1 MATARKVWVQPFLVG
16 AVHICFMYIGDAL
29 THKLKS
35 TQPSFFFSRLP
46 GRNLHLLHW
55 ICCTNSVRR
64 PRHRYHHRANSCH
77 TRCKVFGRQRT
88 CLGKEKSEINFL
100 WHVFL
105 FLNSCFLFCGSTWA
119 RQVVLW
125 VCVCA
130 RACVRA
136 RTRVVVHLAGWVD
149 G

>member
-88 CLGKEKSEINFL
+88 CLGKEKSEINFFVACVFIL
-100 WHVFL
+100 EFL
-105 FLNSCFLFCGSTWA
+105 FFILWFHVGSTGGPMGV
-119 RQVVLW
+119 RV
-125 VCVCA
+125 
-130 RACVRA
+130 RACMCSCAHACGGAPSR
-136 RTRVVVHLAGWVD
+136 LG
-149 G
+149 